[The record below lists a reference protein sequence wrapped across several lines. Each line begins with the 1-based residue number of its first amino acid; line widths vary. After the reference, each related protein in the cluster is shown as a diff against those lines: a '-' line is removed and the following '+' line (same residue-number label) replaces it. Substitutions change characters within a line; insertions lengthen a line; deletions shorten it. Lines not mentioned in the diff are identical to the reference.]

1 MIVSYHIISV
11 LCVWGSTKFC
21 FKMSAKIVLVSVT
34 GMFVYKSVISN
45 EAMLKCGIMGVS
57 FSFCI
62 KVLEFSMLKTLGR
75 GAK

>member
-1 MIVSYHIISV
+1 MFVSYHLISV

-21 FKMSAKIVLVSVT
+21 FRMSAKIVWVSVT
-34 GMFVYKSVISN
+34 GMLVYKLVMSN

-62 KVLEFSMLKTLGR
+62 RVLEFSMLKALAR
-75 GAK
+75 GG